1 MSVKNYY
8 PEKPVLSYRK
18 TTVEMGAVVTYL
30 QSLQVPLEV
39 KRAAYIMFRFEGANG
54 RAGINEN
61 YIGAQAD
68 SGRWPPQFDNRIAG
82 TVVRNENGTGKQ
94 RIFLAFSSWRD
105 SIDFLVE
112 RVQARGLYIGGYAH
126 LVAKMDIKY
135 PEELCLA
142 YKRDW
147 VTGNKK
153 YLPTETEL
161 KAFLSMY
168 HQAEKIF
175 V

>member
-1 MSVKNYY
+1 MSIKNYY
-8 PEKPVLSYRK
+8 PEKPVVQYRR
-18 TTVEMGAVVTYL
+18 TRVEMGAVVGYL
-30 QSLQVPLEV
+30 QSLQVLVEV
-39 KRAAYIMFRFEGANG
+39 KRAAYIMFRFESANG
-54 RAGINEN
+54 KSGINEN

-68 SGRWPPQFDNRIAG
+68 SGRWPAQFDNKIVG
-82 TVVRNENGTGKQ
+82 TVIKGENGTGKQ

-112 RVQARGLYIGGYAH
+112 RVQDRGLYIGGYAR
-126 LVAKMDIKY
+126 LVAKMDIGN

-153 YLPTETEL
+153 YMPTEEET

-168 HQAEKIF
+168 RQAEKIF
-175 V
+175 I